1 MLAKFDT
8 NHNDLIEYSSGTLP
22 GNDAD
27 SVAFKF
33 YGSRP
38 QDRTESSFWY
48 SGARAAAQEYALLGN
63 AAKAAEM
70 NGLADEIKAAILD
83 KLWADGPIDTGSGG
97 PKATGPR
104 VAGILGNALHLN
116 GSGEYVALP
125 NAFTSSLTSDYTIS
139 IWVNPTENRTWS
151 RVFDFGTGTTFNMFL
166 TAAANGNSVR
176 FAITTGGG
184 GAEQQ
189 ITRPGLLPTN
199 TWTHLAVTVS
209 GTTGTLYVNGVPAAT
224 NPAMTL
230 HPSNLGNTTQNWIGR
245 SQYGDP
251 LLNGTVDDLQIYDR
265 ALSAAEIEALAGP
278 PPTQGSGNVLAY
290 RFDETDGPT
299 AIDSSGTGRDGTIV
313 SPTVTNSCP
322 GKVFL
327 QRDIATGNLVCWK
340 DQQNFAPFIDG
351 IPPNTDEY
359 KQALRYYADKAEFP
373 IMPVYTANQA
383 DQQQAVLFGT
393 AGSNNFSNINE
404 TLQARLYSRVLR
416 DYPSQYVTPDMYR
429 KMIEW
434 LSWNEYVNGD
444 NRFPDNNEFF
454 FNWNP
459 TTQTLGRSGIHHD
472 VLGSFN
478 WAIFEDVAG
487 LQPRLD
493 DAIELY
499 PIDMGLDHF
508 AVNGLSYHGSDVTIV
523 WQRPGGT
530 TSYPGAPMG
539 YSLYVN
545 GTHVATVDDLA
556 HLRWDSATGSV
567 TILDG
572 SSTTVSFHA
581 ASRIK
586 KATDVGVSTNPRLTE
601 SFQKAGVDLHPA
613 AAASHADVNLAAG
626 ATATAS
632 FTTSSPASQATDPAN
647 AVDGYTISG
656 LPVTSGAY
664 VGTNPIWGTRGSP
677 NAQDWLQV
685 DFGQSIAINDV
696 KLYFYSNKQFGAGG
710 NTYREPAAYTVQYF
724 DGTTWRDAPGQ
735 LRTPATPQPNA
746 NEVLFRP
753 IVAQKIRLLATP
765 TAGFGIGVKEIQAFN
780 LKSLESGFWGNKN
793 GQALIAGG
801 ASTGGTCDSVG
812 WLRQFNPL
820 ADLGASST
828 CAQVASYVSSVI
840 ANASCA
846 GSTCNTMLKSQLLV
860 TALNLFF
867 SDPAIGDAS
876 VDLAATCTNPPT
888 CTAVEDA
895 RPAFGGAAS
904 RTVAQLLADASSQSN
919 VGGTTWYGQVKAT
932 QVLAKDVFAAINAL
946 AASSP

>member
-1 MLAKFDT
+1 
-8 NHNDLIEYSSGTLP
+8 
-22 GNDAD
+22 
-27 SVAFKF
+27 
-33 YGSRP
+33 
-38 QDRTESSFWY
+38 
-48 SGARAAAQEYALLGN
+48 
-63 AAKAAEM
+63 
-70 NGLADEIKAAILD
+70 
-83 KLWADGPIDTGSGG
+83 
-97 PKATGPR
+97 
-104 VAGILGNALHLN
+104 
-116 GSGEYVALP
+116 
-125 NAFTSSLTSDYTIS
+125 
-139 IWVNPTENRTWS
+139 
-151 RVFDFGTGTTFNMFL
+151 
-166 TAAANGNSVR
+166 
-176 FAITTGGG
+176 
-184 GAEQQ
+184 
-189 ITRPGLLPTN
+189 
-199 TWTHLAVTVS
+199 
-209 GTTGTLYVNGVPAAT
+209 
-224 NPAMTL
+224 MTL

-251 LLNGTVDDLQIYDR
+251 LLNATVDDFQVYDR
-265 ALSAAEIEALAGP
+265 ALSAGEIAALAGP

-299 AIDSSGTGRDGTIV
+299 ATDSSGNGRDGTIV

-327 QRDIATGNLVCWK
+327 QRDLTTGNLVCWK

-351 IPPNTDEY
+351 IPPNTDNY

-416 DYPSQYVTPDMYR
+416 EYPSQYVTPDMYR

-444 NRFPDNNEFF
+444 NRYPDNNEFF

-459 TTQTLGRSGIHHD
+459 TNQTLGRSGIHHD

-493 DAIELY
+493 DVVELY

-508 AVNGLSYHGSDVTIV
+508 AVNNLSYHGSDLSIV
-523 WQRPGGT
+523 WQRPGT
-530 TSYPGAPMG
+530 TMTYPQAPMG
-539 YSLYVN
+539 YSLYVH
-545 GTHVATVDDLA
+545 GTRVATVDDLA
-556 HLRWDSATGSV
+556 HVSWNSKTGAMAV
-567 TILDG
+567 LDG
-572 SSTTVSFHA
+572 SGTAVTFHA
-581 ASRIK
+581 AAPIRR
-586 KATDVGVSTNPRLTE
+586 ATEVGLSTNARMTD
-601 SFQKAGVDLHPA
+601 SFQKAGVNLFPA
-613 AAASHADVNLAAG
+613 STASHADVNLAAG

-632 FTTSSPASQATDPAN
+632 FTTASPASQATDPAN

-656 LPVTSGAY
+656 LPVVSGSY

-685 DFGQSIAINDV
+685 DFGQPITTNSL
-696 KLYFYSNKQFGAGG
+696 KLYFYSNKQFGSGG
-710 NTYREPAAYTVQYF
+710 NTYREPAAYTVQF
-724 DGTTWRDAPGQ
+724 LDGTTWKDAPGQ
-735 LRTPATPQPNA
+735 LRTPASPQPNF

-753 IVAQKIRLLATP
+753 IVAQQIRLLATP

-780 LKSLESGFWGNKN
+780 LTPLEGGFWRNKN

-801 ASTGGTCDSVG
+801 ASTDGTCDSAG

-820 ADLGASST
+820 ADLDAAAT

-840 ANASCA
+840 GKASCA
-846 GSTCNTMLKSQLLV
+846 GATCNTMLKSQLLI

-867 SDPAIGDAS
+867 TDPAIADAN
-876 VDLAATCTNPPT
+876 VDLAVTCVNPPT
-888 CTAVEDA
+888 CSAVEDA

-904 RTVAQLLADASSQSN
+904 RAVAQLLAYASSQSN
-919 VGGTTWYGQVKAT
+919 VGGSTWYGQVKST
-932 QVLAKDVFAAINAL
+932 QVLAKDVFAAVNAL
-946 AASSP
+946 RASSP